1 MLYCIYQAIIT
12 YKQYFKG
19 WKMKTS
25 EFLPEVN
32 EKSAELKN
40 TWAWRTEPSAN
51 WRPYDAEMIK
61 VRGNIYS
68 NHFFIL
74 NFLK

>member
-1 MLYCIYQAIIT
+1 
-12 YKQYFKG
+12 
-19 WKMKTS
+19 MKAS

-61 VRGNIYS
+61 VRANI
-68 NHFFIL
+68 IQVEI
-74 NFLK
+74 FLY

>member
-1 MLYCIYQAIIT
+1 
-12 YKQYFKG
+12 
-19 WKMKTS
+19 MKTS

-61 VRGNIYS
+61 VR
-68 NHFFIL
+68 
-74 NFLK
+74 